1 MFDTLADAFGTTLT
15 SVDGLQ
21 SAHFRTD
28 ERPIARHNTGTTLES
43 CWPDLFTALQKKKK
57 NTKNYYTLLID
68 LCHSQC

>member
-15 SVDGLQ
+15 SVDGLH

-43 CWPDLFTALQKKKK
+43 CWPDLFTALQKKK

-68 LCHSQC
+68 LCHSRC